1 MARSIYNP
9 QVLPQLQAVA
19 PAARTWALLA
29 NAENVA
35 DVYHQFL
42 LNPESLSWDRKATY
56 SEGAIP
62 GTSVQPYQYSH
73 TSGKRYKV
81 QVLLEAHWLG
91 KSVQR
96 SIDSLDA
103 LIVAD
108 PKAPVPTPK
117 ILVFAWGS
125 RFIKPIVLTSME
137 VTEQGF
143 LNGGEVSSATINLE
157 FVEVPPS
164 DADPTDR
171 ARLLEADR
179 AKILKLTERQRVE
192 GLAAADKYVKTN
204 VFKAATRKADQ
215 QALREGN
222 YILDIDYE
230 GKVTLQLQSSAK
242 IPLGKWYRNEFTP
255 TKSTDQA
262 TGSAT

>member
-29 NAENVA
+29 NAENLA
-35 DVYHQFL
+35 DIYHQFL
-42 LNPESLSWDRKATY
+42 LNPESMSWDRKATY
-56 SEGAIP
+56 NEGAIP

-91 KSVQR
+91 KSVQS

-103 LIVAD
+103 LIVGD

-117 ILVFAWGS
+117 ILAFAWGS
-125 RFIKPIVLTSME
+125 RTIRPIVLTSID
-137 VTEQGF
+137 VVEQAF

-157 FVEVPPS
+157 FVEIPPS

-171 ARLLEADR
+171 ARLLEAER
-179 AKILKLTERQRVE
+179 AKIIKLTERQKADAT
-192 GLAAADKYVKTN
+192 GAADEWLRANLASLPKPLQETI
-204 VFKAATRKADQ
+204 KAGDYELTADDAGVVTMAKKAD
-215 QALREGN
+215 
-222 YILDIDYE
+222 
-230 GKVTLQLQSSAK
+230 KT
-242 IPLGKWYRNEFTP
+242 PLGTVGIY
-255 TKSTDQA
+255 KSKKFET
-262 TGSAT
+262 TGQKFS

>member
-19 PAARTWALLA
+19 PAARTWAILA

-35 DVYHQFL
+35 DIYHQFL
-42 LNPESLSWDRKATY
+42 LNPESMSWDRKATY

-91 KSVQR
+91 RSVQR
-96 SIDSLDA
+96 SIDSLEA
-103 LIVAD
+103 LIVGD

-125 RFIKPIVLTSME
+125 RTIKPIVLTSIE
-137 VTEQGF
+137 VTEQAF
-143 LNGGEVSSATINLE
+143 LNGGEVSSATVSLE
-157 FVEVPPS
+157 FVEIPPS

-171 ARLLEADR
+171 ARLLEAER
-179 AKILKLTERQRVE
+179 AKILKLTERQKDDAT
-192 GLAAADKYVKTN
+192 GAADEWLRANLASLPKPLQEVI
-204 VFKAATRKADQ
+204 KAGDYTLTADDAGVITMTKKADKT
-215 QALREGN
+215 ALGTVGI
-222 YILDIDYE
+222 Y
-230 GKVTLQLQSSAK
+230 
-242 IPLGKWYRNEFTP
+242 
-255 TKSTDQA
+255 KSKKFET
-262 TGSAT
+262 TGQKLS

>member
-35 DVYHQFL
+35 DIYHQFL

-56 SEGAIP
+56 AEGAIP

-73 TSGKRYKV
+73 TSGKRYTV
-81 QVLLEAHWLG
+81 QVLVEAHWLG

-125 RFIKPIVLTSME
+125 RTIKPIVLTSMK
-137 VTEQGF
+137 VVEQAF
-143 LNGGEVSSATINLE
+143 LNGGEVSSATIDLE
-157 FVEVPPS
+157 FVEIPPS

-171 ARLLEADR
+171 ARLLEAER
-179 AKILKLTERQRVE
+179 AKILKLTERQKADAT
-192 GLAAADKYVKTN
+192 GAADEWIRANLAKLPKSLQEVVKAGDYELTADDSGI
-204 VFKAATRKADQ
+204 VTMAKKADKT
-215 QALREGN
+215 ALGTVGIYKNKKFE
-222 YILDIDYE
+222 
-230 GKVTLQLQSSAK
+230 
-242 IPLGKWYRNEFTP
+242 P
-255 TKSTDQA
+255 TGQKLS
-262 TGSAT
+262 